1 MSSARYGRFTGTPE
15 PDTLARHFHLDT
27 ADLTLI
33 DELRGE
39 HNRLGFAVMLGSAR
53 CLGTFLDQA
62 AAQKDPALVLLKCQ
76 AMFTK
81 LEGDARYKALLR
93 KVNLPE

>member
-1 MSSARYGRFTGTPE
+1 LRAA
-15 PDTLARHFHLDT
+15 PDTLARHFHLDA

-53 CLGTFLDQA
+53 YLGTFLDQA
-62 AAQKDPALVLLKCQ
+62 AHIRGRVLHTVSRQLDLPATVTLDGYF
-76 AMFTK
+76 ASRHRERHFRD
-81 LEGDARYKALLR
+81 ERA
-93 KVNLPE
+93 E